1 MLATLSAVSQNL
13 NYLHA
18 RQARLEAERDGLSNV
33 AVPSPLLGRQSA
45 TAAEK
50 TMSGER
56 RLFDD
61 RRVSREGQKARLKE
75 QIQQLQEQIAGLDVQ
90 QQAKAREIELINKEL
105 VGQRRL
111 FDQGLT
117 SMNRV
122 NNLDRDATK
131 VEGERG
137 QLIASMAA
145 AKGRIAEIELQLL
158 QVDQTMRP
166 K

>member
-1 MLATLSAVSQNL
+1 MKS
-13 NYLHA
+13 
-18 RQARLEAERDGLSNV
+18 
-33 AVPSPLLGRQSA
+33 PSW
-45 TAAEK
+45 
-50 TMSGER
+50 
-56 RLFDD
+56 
-61 RRVSREGQKARLKE
+61 
-75 QIQQLQEQIAGLDVQ
+75 
-90 QQAKAREIELINKEL
+90 EIEVINKEL

-111 FDQGLT
+111 LDQGLT

-158 QVDQTMRP
+158 QVDQTMRAEVATELRDVGNQQAELVEQEVTALDQLKHIEIKASIAGAGTSGDINDYDP
-166 K
+166 IGKLGALAAGCRGIEALWAGLLII